1 MQLEVGLSGQ
11 PLKFSMRLQIS
22 LHLSIWLVHASKMPH
37 KHTRRRGDDDADFN
51 LAPSTIAKPLSA
63 YNKDNGKASKRK
75 PGPGTPDVGDKK
87 RNGRNGYKHDDTP
100 RAFARLMTLQ
110 SSNKRQRS
118 GLDDGEGRPS
128 KKKRRQ
134 AATADETIKEEKPQE
149 DMAEMP
155 KILPGERLA
164 DFAARVNHALPV
176 SGLARKGKI
185 NVEGMKERQTKT
197 EKRLHKMYD
206 EWRREEARRKEQEEE
221 KRELEEEAEE
231 EKEAAHGGQSTRIPN
246 PTALSKR
253 RKRRKMIGET
263 GDDDDD
269 PWAELK
275 AKREAPKGLH
285 DVAQAPPNL
294 ERVREKFKTKNGA
307 KVQVVDVPN
316 AAGSLKRREELS
328 DARKEVIERYR
339 AMMGRGG

>member
-1 MQLEVGLSGQ
+1 
-11 PLKFSMRLQIS
+11 
-22 LHLSIWLVHASKMPH
+22 MPH
-37 KHTRRRGDDDADFN
+37 KHTRRRSDDDANFN
-51 LAPSTIAKPLSA
+51 LAPSTIAKPLAA
-63 YNKDNGKASKRK
+63 YNKKDVKTGKKGKA
-75 PGPGTPDVGDKK
+75 GPGKGDGAGKK
-87 RNGRNGYKHDDTP
+87 DREHKRYKHDDTP
-100 RAFARLMTLQ
+100 RAFARMMTLQ

-118 GLDDGEGRPS
+118 GLDDGDNRPS
-128 KKKRRQ
+128 KKKRKQ
-134 AATADETIKEEKPQE
+134 AAAE
-149 DMAEMP
+149 DKAPVNDMASESKAEMP

-176 SGLARKGKI
+176 GGLARKGKI

-206 EWRREEARRKEQEEE
+206 EWRKEEERRKEQEEE
-221 KRELEEEAEE
+221 QRELDEEAEE
-231 EKEAAHGGQSTRIPN
+231 EKEAAHGGQSTQIPN
-246 PTALSKR
+246 ANASPKR
-253 RKRRKMIGET
+253 QKRRKMIGET
-263 GDDDDD
+263 GDDDD

-285 DVAQAPPNL
+285 DVAQAPPDL
-294 ERVREKFKTKNGA
+294 KRVRQKFKTKNGA

-339 AMMGRGG
+339 AMMGRGS